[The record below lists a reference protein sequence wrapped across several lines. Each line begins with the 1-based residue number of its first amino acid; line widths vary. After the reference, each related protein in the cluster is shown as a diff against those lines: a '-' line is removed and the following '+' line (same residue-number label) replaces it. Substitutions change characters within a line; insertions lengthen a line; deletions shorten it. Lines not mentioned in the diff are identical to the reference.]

1 MSRMVA
7 FAGGPLPGAFGAHVP
22 IFDGGEKWYTLDGR
36 TIKVDELER
45 YENYITRVTPREVD
59 PEHTLAYRSPHFYL
73 LPIDDQWYTDPL
85 VPGNFVFRTMS
96 RDEYKVIA
104 AENTRLHLEAAR
116 RAYEG
121 GAKVKAAILATHGM
135 MTAVWDSPEHVEMM
149 ELQDRVVRDPLLA
162 SVFRGVLSDIRAGM

>member
-7 FAGGPLPGAFGAHVP
+7 FDGGPIPGAFGAHVP
-22 IFDGGEKWYTLDGR
+22 IFDGGEKWYTRDGR

-45 YENYITRVTPREVD
+45 YGNYITRVTPREVD
-59 PEHTLAYRSPHFYL
+59 PEHTLVYRSPHFYL

-85 VPGNFVFRTMS
+85 VVGNYVFRTMT
-96 RDEYKVIA
+96 RDGYKAIA

-116 RAYEG
+116 LAYEG

-135 MTAVWDSPEHVEMM
+135 MTAVWDSPEHVELM
-149 ELQDRVVRDPLLA
+149 EIQERVLENPIMNRVFQGVR
-162 SVFRGVLSDIRAGM
+162 FIQEGM